1 MIADEMDNSYAFR
14 RLEMFESLQQTLASR
29 GEPHAPKDI
38 AALFAKMENSGKISY
53 QKKENAVK
61 GDDSVRKLTY
71 MGRRFREAGVY
82 EVFKEL
88 QRIQG
93 ARTVWASWTIVCKVP
108 TYIQKNEALRFA
120 GFMIHDAMTEGG
132 TMSRS
137 LLVKMLQDASSRTV
151 PSMCSFLTFKYD
163 FIVGLIMVRWHE
175 SKKCLLFSRI
185 SASGGKKFSR
195 RTNLGLPSICASVCR
210 TLYL

>member
-1 MIADEMDNSYAFR
+1 MTADEMDNSYAFR

-38 AALFAKMENSGKISY
+38 AALFAKM
-53 QKKENAVK
+53 VK

-88 QRIQG
+88 QRVQG
-93 ARTVWASWTIVCKVP
+93 ARIVWASWTIVSKVP
-108 TYIQKNEALRFA
+108 TFIQKNEALRFA
-120 GFMIHDAMTEGG
+120 GLMVHDAMTGGG

-137 LLVKMLQDASSRTV
+137 VLVKMLQDASA
-151 PSMCSFLTFKYD
+151 
-163 FIVGLIMVRWHE
+163 GLCQACAVFYVQIRFHRG
-175 SKKCLLFSRI
+175 LDQLFVF
-185 SASGGKKFSR
+185 AP
-195 RTNLGLPSICASVCR
+195 LGRSW
-210 TLYL
+210 

>member
-1 MIADEMDNSYAFR
+1 MTVEEMDNSYACR
-14 RLEMFESLQQTLASR
+14 RLEMFESSQQTLASR

-38 AALFAKMENSGKISY
+38 AALFAKMEKSGKISY
-53 QKKENAVK
+53 RKKENVVK
-61 GDDSVRKLTY
+61 GDDSVRNLTY

-93 ARTVWASWTIVCKVP
+93 ARTVWASWTIVSKVP

-120 GFMIHDAMTEGG
+120 GFMIHDAMTESG

-137 LLVKMLQDASSRTV
+137 VLVKMLQDA
-151 PSMCSFLTFKYD
+151 F
-163 FIVGLIMVRWHE
+163 
-175 SKKCLLFSRI
+175 
-185 SASGGKKFSR
+185 
-195 RTNLGLPSICASVCR
+195 
-210 TLYL
+210 

>member
-1 MIADEMDNSYAFR
+1 MTAEEMDNSYSFR

-38 AALFAKMENSGKISY
+38 AALFAKMEKSGKISY
-53 QKKENAVK
+53 HKKENVVK

-71 MGRRFREAGVY
+71 MGRHFREAGVY

-88 QRIQG
+88 QRVQG
-93 ARTVWASWTIVCKVP
+93 ARTVWASWTIVAKVP
-108 TYIQKNEALRFA
+108 TFIQKNEALRLA
-120 GFMIHDAMTEGG
+120 GLMVHDAMTGGG

-137 LLVKMLQDASSRTV
+137 LLVKMLQGATSKSLQ
-151 PSMCSFLTFKYD
+151 SMCSFLTFKYD
-163 FIVGLIMVRWHE
+163 FIVGLINDL
-175 SKKCLLFSRI
+175 CLRPLAAF
-185 SASGGKKFSR
+185 GGKKFSR
-195 RTNLGLPSICASVCR
+195 RTNPGLPSICASVCR

>member
-1 MIADEMDNSYAFR
+1 MIAEEMDNSCAFR
-14 RLEMFESLQQTLASR
+14 SLEMFASLQQTLASR

-38 AALFAKMENSGKISY
+38 AALFAKMEKSGKISY
-53 QKKENAVK
+53 HKKENVVK

-93 ARTVWASWTIVCKVP
+93 ARTVWASWTIVSKVP
-108 TYIQKNEALRFA
+108 TLIQKNEALGLA
-120 GFMIHDAMTEGG
+120 GLMVHDAMTGGG

-137 LLVKMLQDASSRTV
+137 LLVKMLQGASSKIV
-151 PSMCSFLTFKYD
+151 QSMCSFFD
-163 FIVGLIMVRWHE
+163 VQIRFHRGLDQRFV
-175 SKKCLLFSRI
+175 F
-185 SASGGKKFSR
+185 AP
-195 RTNLGLPSICASVCR
+195 LGR
-210 TLYL
+210 